1 MGYLIFIMPAL
12 LLSIYA
18 QYKVSIHLRNIQSCA
33 LPGGLPGL
41 R

>member
-18 QYKVSIHLRNIQSCA
+18 QYKVSNTFKKYSELRSSR
-33 LPGGLPGL
+33 G
-41 R
+41 